1 MRKTKQ
7 EGVSKFSP
15 ISQYLRANGWTK
27 EADSFDAEYIPQLE
41 SNGIGFPIR
50 FGCPTNFT
58 TSVCHLNMVYANGVD
73 LGIAFPHDG
82 YISGCAVRRKLQS
95 RYGGSGEYESCSQLT
110 PELAARILALAI
122 FIADANVPDKDRKER
137 DP

>member
-1 MRKTKQ
+1 MRKTKL

-110 PELAARILALAI
+110 PELAARILAI

>member
-1 MRKTKQ
+1 MRKTKI

-27 EADSFDAEYIPQLE
+27 EADSFDSKYIPHLE
-41 SNGIGFPIR
+41 AHGIGFPIR

-73 LGIAFPHDG
+73 LSIAFPHEG
-82 YISGCAVRRKLQS
+82 YISGCAVKRKLRS
-95 RYGGSGEYESCSQLT
+95 RYGGSGEYESCSQLS
-110 PELAARILALAI
+110 PDIASRILAI